1 VYFIIKTAQH
11 NVYKIAMTHQNNL
24 RTRDGFTLIELLVA
38 VFIFT
43 IVMLVAVGAII
54 AVNDASKKVRSQ
66 KTVIN
71 NLDSALEQ
79 MYRNIREGYN
89 YHCGNE
95 SLIRF
100 DKSQG
105 CPSGE
110 SIFAFEPREGNPK
123 NRNDQVVYKLQN
135 KRIMQSLDGGTSFS
149 PITGSDVIVEELTFK
164 TVEISSAGDPQ
175 PRVLITLKGK
185 AGTSGKT
192 ASGFNIQTTVSQR
205 LKPTHAESL
214 IPPGSPWPQ
223 NAYCPFNET
232 VPGRIIV
239 NFSDIKKSGTTLG
252 AISCNKATIKQVIN
266 YELPIATQIPPGT
279 YDITLANWDDH
290 CDANGKNCAS
300 HYQPYEKIKIE
311 LLAANGT
318 SLYTSGI
325 TEDVKADKNV
335 VFPPTVVGTNVK
347 VRALVTE
354 INARIGDVSWP
365 YCNSVVAA
373 CVAFDLSGA
382 EGGEEIDIHEF

>member
-1 VYFIIKTAQH
+1 
-11 NVYKIAMTHQNNL
+11 MTHQNNL

-110 SIFAFEPREGNPK
+110 SIFTFE
-123 NRNDQVVYKLQN
+123 
-135 KRIMQSLDGGTSFS
+135 
-149 PITGSDVIVEELTFK
+149 

-214 IPPGSPWPQ
+214 IPPGSPWLQ